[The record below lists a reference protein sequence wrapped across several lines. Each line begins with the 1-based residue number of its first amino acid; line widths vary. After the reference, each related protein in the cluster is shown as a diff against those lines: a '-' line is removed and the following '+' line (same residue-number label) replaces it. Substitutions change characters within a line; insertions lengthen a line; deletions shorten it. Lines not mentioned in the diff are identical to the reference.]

1 MFHYECHYTCDVCQ
15 RVLDAASDQRYVL
28 RINACGNGA
37 SGGGEDAENALDDDR
52 DYLEE
57 IDDRLICAR
66 DLNEDLVGRECD
78 DEVEYDLC
86 PECRQKF
93 SLEAMGRRATPSLDF
108 SQN

>member
-1 MFHYECHYTCDVCQ
+1 MFHCDCHYTCDVCQ
-15 RVLDAASDQRYVL
+15 RVLDATSDTRFVL
-28 RINACGNGA
+28 RIKACGNGA
-37 SGGGEDAENALDDDR
+37 SGGEDADRELDDDR

-57 IDDRLICAR
+57 IDDRLVCAR
-66 DLNEDLVGRECD
+66 DFDDDLLGQESE

-93 SLEAMGRRATPSLDF
+93 SLDSIGRRAAPSLDF

>member
-1 MFHYECHYTCDVCQ
+1 MFHCDCHYTCDVCQ
-15 RVLDAASDQRYVL
+15 RVLDAQSDQRYVL
-28 RINACGNGA
+28 RITACGNG
-37 SGGGEDAENALDDDR
+37 EDADRTLEDDR

-57 IDDRLICAR
+57 IDDRLICA
-66 DLNEDLVGRECD
+66 DDFEDDLVGQEYD

-93 SLEAMGRRATPSLDF
+93 SLDTLARRIAPSLDF

>member
-1 MFHYECHYTCDVCQ
+1 MFHCDCHYTCDVCH
-15 RVLDAASDQRYVL
+15 RVLDAENDERYVL
-28 RINACGNGA
+28 RITACGHGA
-37 SGGGEDAENALDDDR
+37 EADRAVDDDR

-66 DLNEDLVGRECD
+66 DFDDDLLGQDD
-78 DEVEYDLC
+78 DEEIEYDLC

-93 SLEAMGRRATPSLDF
+93 SLEALGRRAAPSLDF